1 MRSHII
7 CLALLTVIFVATY
20 SVNMVV
26 AEMYFEEVG
35 DIMQFVLLKYCVGAL
50 VVDTFVDMIN
60 RDIIFRTRTG
70 EPSVSTYIGTTQM
83 LILFVHVAFHIEF
96 QEFPSLLRFFDE
108 PSVYKYIGS
117 GSACSSDSFKGVH
130 H

>member
-26 AEMYFEEVG
+26 AEMYFDEVG

-50 VVDTFVDMIN
+50 VVDTFVDIIN

-70 EPSVSTYIGTTQM
+70 EPIVSPYIGTTQM
-83 LILFVHVAFHIEF
+83 LILFVHVAFHCIAANYV
-96 QEFPSLLRFFDE
+96 S
-108 PSVYKYIGS
+108 Y
-117 GSACSSDSFKGVH
+117 
-130 H
+130 

>member
-1 MRSHII
+1 MRSHTI

-26 AEMYFEEVG
+26 AEMYFDEVG

-50 VVDTFVDMIN
+50 VVDTFVDIIN

-83 LILFVHVAFHIEF
+83 LILFVHVVFHCIAANYV
-96 QEFPSLLRFFDE
+96 S
-108 PSVYKYIGS
+108 Y
-117 GSACSSDSFKGVH
+117 
-130 H
+130 

>member
-26 AEMYFEEVG
+26 AEMYFDEVG

-50 VVDTFVDMIN
+50 VVDTFVDIIN
-60 RDIIFRTRTG
+60 RDIIFHTRTG

-83 LILFVHVAFHIEF
+83 LILSVHVAFHCIAANYV
-96 QEFPSLLRFFDE
+96 S
-108 PSVYKYIGS
+108 Y
-117 GSACSSDSFKGVH
+117 
-130 H
+130 